1 MTQTEEVRE
10 MGMVDRRMLEVRV
23 AETADER
30 EAVFRARYDIYV
42 EELGRY
48 RTVADHEHRR
58 LADPEDET
66 SWIVY
71 ATDGVDVVGSMR
83 ITWGGHGF
91 SPRQL
96 QQYRL
101 APFLAE
107 IPAERMSV
115 GERTMISPS
124 WRGEDIFGTLGEGGS
139 ALSSDHDVRVV
150 FGACEPHLISF
161 YARYQR
167 PYGGRNINS
176 PEAGLLVPLV
186 CFPQG
191 EDALREFGTGG
202 SLPGC
207 IESVLAGDAST
218 VSSPLLIGDEP
229 YETLVLD
236 AVATLDSS
244 VFDGLTPDEI
254 VRCVRRSNVLTCHE
268 DDRLLKVG
276 GSAHNVFVLLSG
288 RLEVSRDGEPVGTI
302 GPGEVVGE
310 MAHLLRQPRA
320 FDVDVTE
327 PGTRLLSLSDRTLA
341 RLADDDPATSARL
354 LSNISRQLCRRLV
367 RAQVAS

>member
-1 MTQTEEVRE
+1 MTPTEEVRE
-10 MGMVDRRMLEVRV
+10 MMMLDRRVLEVRV
-23 AETADER
+23 AQTAEER

-48 RTVADHEHRR
+48 RSVADHEHRR
-58 LADPEDET
+58 LADPEDDT

-71 ATDGVDVVGSMR
+71 ATDGIDVVGSMR

-91 SPRQL
+91 SRRQL
-96 QQYRL
+96 QQYQL

-115 GERTMISPS
+115 GERTMISPA
-124 WRGEDIFGTLGEGGS
+124 WRGGDVFEKLGEGGI
-139 ALSSDHDVRVV
+139 ALNSENDIRVV

-161 YARYQR
+161 YARHQR
-167 PYGGRNINS
+167 PYGARNINS
-176 PEAGLLVPLV
+176 AEAGLLVPLV
-186 CFPQG
+186 CFPEG

-207 IESVLAGDAST
+207 VASVLVGTDST
-218 VSSPLLIGDEP
+218 VTSPVLIGDEP
-229 YETLVLD
+229 YEALVLD
-236 AVATLDSS
+236 AVATLASS
-244 VFDGLTPDEI
+244 VFDGLTLDEI

-268 DDRLLKVG
+268 GDRLLKVG
-276 GSAHNVFVLLSG
+276 GSAHNVFVLLNG
-288 RLEVSRDGEPVGTI
+288 RLEVSRDGLPVGTI
-302 GPGEVVGE
+302 SPGEVVGE
-310 MAHLLRQPRA
+310 MAHLLRQSRA

-341 RLADDDPATSARL
+341 GLADDDPATSGRL
-354 LSNISRQLCRRLV
+354 LSNISRQLCRRLA
-367 RAQVAS
+367 RAQVPS